1 MGEAACKKH
10 EDNRRNEATTDV
22 AGARVG
28 ATVPP
33 PNDNTRDDD
42 SHPCCAEFD
51 FDCRDLLRLLKVN
64 SRSLN
69 YAGTETIRSFSMLAK
84 SFKEA
89 INFAQPKTF
98 SPAIFQNM
106 TGEQLKTAAELLNI
120 TVVPKEAA
128 VEAPFVPFVDALDRM
143 ALGRAGESAL
153 FVEIDKKLDR
163 VVNAYAV
170 PLERVEKATAITPP
184 PQSTPTASKRW
195 QEDLEARVAKTEE
208 FINNM
213 RAAAV
218 PAIAEMRQKIQ
229 EITRTAETEP
239 EKAEAPKKKSGR
251 PKATKPDT
259 PEGEAKNG

>member
-10 EDNRRNEATTDV
+10 EEKRGDPASTNV
-22 AGARVG
+22 AGVG
-28 ATVPP
+28 ATVPNP
-33 PNDNTRDDD
+33 NPNDYMKDE

-51 FDCRDLLRLLKVN
+51 FDCRALLRLLKVN

-120 TVVPKEAA
+120 QVVPKE
-128 VEAPFVPFVDALDRM
+128 VPVQAPFVPFVDALDRM
-143 ALGRAGESAL
+143 ALARAGESAVI
-153 FVEIDKKLDR
+153 VEVDQKLDK
-163 VVNAYAV
+163 VINAYAV
-170 PLERVEKATAITPP
+170 PLERIEKAPSSTPPP
-184 PQSTPTASKRW
+184 PQSTPPATKRW
-195 QEDLEARVAKTEE
+195 QDLEARVAKAEE

-218 PAIAEMRQKIQ
+218 PALGEIRKKVQ
-229 EITRTAETEP
+229 EELNRTPESAPETAEE
-239 EKAEAPKKKSGR
+239 PKKKSGS
-251 PKATKPDT
+251 KTTKPDT